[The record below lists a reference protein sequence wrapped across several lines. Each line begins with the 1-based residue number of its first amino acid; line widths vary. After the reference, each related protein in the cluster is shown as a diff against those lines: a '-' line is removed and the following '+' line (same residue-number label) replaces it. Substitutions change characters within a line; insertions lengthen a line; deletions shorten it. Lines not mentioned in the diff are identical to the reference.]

1 MQTESAKAVHQGR
14 NVKRIREIL
23 GVKQEILAM
32 DLGISQQAI
41 SALEQKEALD
51 REMLEKIA
59 AILKVPV
66 EAIQNFDEQQ
76 AINFISSTFHDN
88 ASIINTNCTL
98 NINPLDKWMEAL
110 EEIKKLNNEKTQ
122 LYERMLK
129 EKNEM
134 IQKLEKILADRK

>member
-14 NVKRIREIL
+14 NIKRIREIL
-23 GVKQEILAM
+23 GVKQEALAM

-59 AILKVPV
+59 KALKVSP
-66 EAIQNFDEQQ
+66 EAIEKFSEE
-76 AINFISSTFHDN
+76 AIITNISCDFHDFHDH
-88 ASIINTNCTL
+88 ASVFQFNPIEKII
-98 NINPLDKWMEAL
+98 E
-110 EEIKKLNNEKTQ
+110 

-134 IQKLEKILADRK
+134 IEKLEKILADRN